1 MCWPDVSL
9 PNVFWSDE
17 VELLLFKVRF
27 KIFINF
33 TLDTLRDLKA
43 PLHPQREREREREER
58 REREK
63 RERQIERRERERRER
78 ERERERERRGRE
90 RG

>member
-17 VELLLFKVRF
+17 VELFLFKVRYQ
-27 KIFINF
+27 IFSNF

-43 PLHPQREREREREER
+43 PPYTPRERERERE
-58 REREK
+58 K
-63 RERQIERRERERRER
+63 RER
-78 ERERERERRGRE
+78 ERERE
-90 RG
+90 